1 MKILIDEVSK
11 IDISHLVDNVTR
23 PAHKKLILS
32 DAGTEHYKLLVYLTK
47 QLNDSIIVEL
57 GTHNGTSSLCLCE
70 NKTNK
75 VITFDIRDV
84 YTVKNK
90 PSNLTRYIGDIF
102 KIGPSILLKS
112 NLIFLDTAHNG
123 DFEKEIY
130 LYLLK
135 NEYKGIL
142 LLDDIFYNNE
152 MIQFWDFITTKK
164 YDISYI
170 GHGGN
175 HLTPTGK
182 CGTGL
187 VDFNNN
193 VEIE

>member
-1 MKILIDEVSK
+1 MKISIEAVSK
-11 IDISHLVDNVTR
+11 IDLSHLVDNITR
-23 PAHKKLILS
+23 ESHKKLIMS
-32 DAGTEHYKLLVYLTK
+32 EPGQEHYKLLTYLTN
-47 QLNDSIIVEL
+47 QLNNTIIVEL

-75 VITFDIRDV
+75 VITFDLRDI

-90 PSNLTRYIGDIF
+90 PSNLTRHIGDIF
-102 KIGPSILLKS
+102 KIDPSILLKS
-112 NLIFLDTAHNG
+112 SLIFLDTAHNG

-130 LYLLK
+130 LYLL
-135 NEYKGIL
+135 NNNYKGIL

-152 MIQFWDFITTKK
+152 MIQFWNFITTNK
-164 YDISYI
+164 YDISHI

-187 VDFNNN
+187 VDFNNI
-193 VEIE
+193 VKIQ